1 MLQEKNKKSGFVLFN
16 IDKSERFRLRLALL
30 KENKTM
36 RDFLRETIR
45 NKLKAT
51 EG

>member
-1 MLQEKNKKSGFVLFN
+1 MLEKNKKSGFVLLKL
-16 IDKSERFRLRLALL
+16 DKSERFRLRLALL

-36 RDFLRETIR
+36 QAFLRETI
-45 NKLKAT
+45 KDKIKKA

>member
-1 MLQEKNKKSGFVLFN
+1 MLEKKKRGFVLLRL
-16 IDKSERFRLRLALL
+16 DKSERFRLRLALL

-36 RDFLRETIR
+36 QAFLRETIK
-45 NKLKAT
+45 NKIKEV